1 MRDGRLGGYTTQAVQ
16 AGGVTGAGQGAHTHT
31 FRACPA
37 PPHARTA
44 RPLQGRSERTRGVG
58 QARDGTAAR
67 ATDGAALAWSRCRA
81 GAHGK
86 GQRWLLRSSEGDDAA
101 GAFRLELEGSERLG
115 EPLCA
120 AVPLAVLVSS

>member
-1 MRDGRLGGYTTQAVQ
+1 ML
-16 AGGVTGAGQGAHTHT
+16 
-31 FRACPA
+31 
-37 PPHARTA
+37 
-44 RPLQGRSERTRGVG
+44 LLLL
-58 QARDGTAAR
+58 AR